1 MSDNQDSSDTVI
13 KPGKHNLQEGSER
26 RLANRSSV
34 GLRHLQSY
42 RSAQNAL
49 KQAIDCLKQKS
60 YQSAIANFKIAIQ
73 NNSEMAEAHFYL
85 GLTYFMLNDYKQARL
100 SYQQAI
106 KCEPGDPTVH
116 ENLGIVCQLLD
127 QHQDAI
133 SAFTYAVALD
143 PKRAES
149 YSRLGNSLQKLGK
162 REEAKVAYQQAVL
175 AKLKS
180 EQS

>member
-1 MSDNQDSSDTVI
+1 MSDNQDSSDTV
-13 KPGKHNLQEGSER
+13 KLGEHNLQQGNER
-26 RLANRSSV
+26 RLADRSSV
-34 GLRHLQSY
+34 GLRHLESY

-73 NNSEMAEAHFYL
+73 NNGELAEAHFYL
-85 GLTYFMLNDYKQARL
+85 GLTYFMLNDYEQARL

-106 KCEPGDPTVH
+106 KCESGDPTVH

-127 QHQDAI
+127 QHQDAV

-162 REEAKVAYQQAVL
+162 REEAKAAYQQAVL